1 MINTIKNF
9 LAEVLL
15 LRYDP
20 DKYTLPDRR
29 TKRTRT
35 NGQAYTDINLAEYT
49 WTGGQLWIP
58 DNEFKDNQADAAW
71 KVDNLR
77 SRTTNKAM
85 ELTPSDIEELNVR
98 KLDHRK
104 AMRIKPF
111 WSQGLTIREI
121 SKALSHINGKKVHGY
136 SYPTIANY
144 TAAFSAALSGGGA
157 SGE

>member
-9 LAEVLL
+9 LADIFL

-29 TKRTRT
+29 TRTNRTRT

-58 DNEFKDNQADAAW
+58 A
-71 KVDNLR
+71 
-77 SRTTNKAM
+77 
-85 ELTPSDIEELNVR
+85 DIEELNVR

-104 AMRIKPF
+104 ALRIKPF
-111 WSQGLTIREI
+111 WSQGLTIPEI
-121 SKALSHINGKKVHGY
+121 SRALNYGNGKKLRGY
-136 SYPTIANY
+136 GETTVSLYC
-144 TAAFSAALSGGGA
+144 AAFSTALSRGGA
-157 SGE
+157 VQK